1 MATLLYRIGHF
12 AYRKAWMVIG
22 VWIALLIAVL
32 GGGLALG
39 GQTQESFAI
48 PGTESQQA
56 IDHLDAV
63 FPAAAGASAQVVYQ
77 APAGHTISEAKY
89 TGAINSMASQLDK
102 VSGVA
107 NVFTPFSKYS
117 TNALSEDGRMGIT
130 TVQFDKQSSEVTT
143 AQKSEVEAS
152 ATTARDAGLTVA
164 FGGQVFQDTTFGI
177 TITEVF
183 GVIFAAVVLII
194 TFGSLLAAGMPLIT
208 ALLGVGITMGGV
220 IAVSAFTTVSSASPM
235 LALMLGLAV
244 GIDYALFILSRHR
257 SQLAQGMDPEES
269 AATAVA
275 TAGSAVVFAG
285 ATVIIALLGLLV
297 VGIPFLSVMGLAA
310 AFAVLVAIGVATTLV
325 PAMLGLAGKRL
336 IPKEGS
342 RAYKR
347 AQALTTTEN
356 RPTEND
362 PTENNPTEKITA
374 KRTMGLRWVNMV
386 MKAPLAWVIAVVVI
400 LGTVAIPAL
409 SLDLNLPSGGTEPVG
424 STQRQ
429 AYDLIA
435 EGFGPGS
442 NGPLIVTVD
451 ITQTTDVMNDL
462 SAVSARLAQVPGVA
476 SVGQGIPN
484 PTVDTAIIQVIPTSA
499 PDSDKTKEL
508 VQRIR
513 DLEPSIAKDL
523 GTPIAVTGSTAVA
536 VDISNRLAGA
546 LIPFGLVVVGL
557 SILLLMTVFRSIFVP
572 IKAALG
578 FLLSITAS
586 IGVVVAV
593 FQWGWFANLINVDT
607 PGPILS
613 FLPIIMMALLF
624 GLAMDYEVFLVS
636 GMREEFVKSGKPKA
650 AIRTGFGNA
659 ARVVTAAAL
668 IMFFVFFAFVPEGS
682 GVIKGIA
689 LGLAIGIFFDA
700 FLVRMTLV
708 PAAMA
713 LAGKAAWWLPKW
725 LARILPNVDIEGEGL
740 RRHVADHLWAGAQDA
755 AITADALCLGVEGS
769 ELGPVDFSV
778 PRGGVLWLR
787 GDAADRRVVAA
798 TIAGRLDAREGRL
811 QVLGSALPSERSR
824 AMRQVALCDVGAV
837 DTRGGDLTVGEV
849 LAERSELGSPW
860 WRLTSSRRQV
870 ISAAARVA
878 DALDAHEV
886 RGVPLTVDTTF
897 ATLGAVQR
905 ASVLVAAA
913 LTERPGIVFID
924 LGDRLGD
931 PRRRATFIAV
941 VEKLTS
947 AGTTIVFG
955 SQSASTATGDADSN
969 ADAEA
974 SGVSRLL
981 TVIDLDSLA
990 RKGVLL

>member
-12 AYRKAWMVIG
+12 AYRKAWIVIG
-22 VWIALLIAVL
+22 VWVALLVAFL

-63 FPAAAGASAQVVYQ
+63 FPAAAGASAQVVYE
-77 APAGHTISEAKY
+77 APPGHTISEATY
-89 TGAINSMASQLDK
+89 TTAIDAMGSDLGK
-102 VSGVA
+102 ISGVA
-107 NVFTPFSKYS
+107 NVLTPFSKYS
-117 TNALSEDGRMGIT
+117 TNAVSADGRMGIT
-130 TVQFDKQSSEVTT
+130 TVQFDKPSSEVTSE
-143 AQKSEVEAS
+143 QKSKVEATAS
-152 ATTARDAGLTVA
+152 AARDAGLTVA
-164 FGGQVFQDTTFGI
+164 FGGQVFQDTSFGI

-194 TFGSLLAAGMPLIT
+194 TFGSLLAAGMPLLT

-310 AFAVLVAIGVATTLV
+310 AFAVLVAILVAITLV

-336 IPKEGS
+336 IPKHGS
-342 RAYKR
+342 RAYMR
-347 AQALTTTEN
+347 AHALMMGEHGTGN
-356 RPTEND
+356 
-362 PTENNPTEKITA
+362 
-374 KRTMGLRWVNMV
+374 RTMGLRWVNLV

-435 EGFGPGS
+435 KGFGPGS

-451 ITQTTDVMNDL
+451 ITQTTDVVNDL
-462 SAVSARLAQVPGVA
+462 STVEARLANVPGVA

-499 PDSDKTKEL
+499 PDSDKTKQL

-546 LIPFGLVVVGL
+546 LVPFGLVVVGL

-572 IKAALG
+572 LKAALG

-586 IGVVVAV
+586 IGAVVAV

-636 GMREEFVKSGKPKA
+636 GMREEFVKSGKPQE
-650 AIRTGFGNA
+650 AIRTGFSNA

-740 RRHVADHLWAGAQDA
+740 RRHVADHAWATTQNT
-755 AITADALCLGVEGS
+755 AITADALYLGVEGS
-769 ELGPVDFSV
+769 EVGPLELSV

-787 GDAADRRVVAA
+787 GGPADRRVVAA
-798 TIAGRLDAREGRL
+798 TLAGRLDARDGRL
-811 QVLGSALPSERSR
+811 QVLGSVLPSERSR
-824 AMRQVALCDVGAV
+824 AMRQVTLCDVGTV
-837 DTRGGDLTVGEV
+837 DTLNGDTTVGEV
-849 LAERSELGSPW
+849 VSERSELSGPW

-870 ISAAARVA
+870 AGTIARLA

-886 RGVPLTVDTTF
+886 RGIPLDGDTTI
-897 ATLGAVQR
+897 AALGAVQR
-905 ASVLVAAA
+905 AGLLVAAA
-913 LTERPGIVFID
+913 LTERPGIIFID

-931 PRRRATFIAV
+931 RARRHTFIAV
-941 VEKLTS
+941 VEKLAP
-947 AGTTIVFG
+947 AGTSIVFG
-955 SQSASTATGDADSN
+955 SPSVLVASG
-969 ADAEA
+969 DAEA
-974 SGVSRLL
+974 DNAAVSRPL
-981 TVIDLDSLA
+981 TVIDLDTLA